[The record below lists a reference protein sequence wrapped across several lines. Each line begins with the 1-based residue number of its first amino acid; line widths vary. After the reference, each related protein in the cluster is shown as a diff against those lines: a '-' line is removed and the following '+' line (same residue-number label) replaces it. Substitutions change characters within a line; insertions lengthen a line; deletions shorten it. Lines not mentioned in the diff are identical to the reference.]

1 MWSCPSHT
9 LTGWADDSM
18 FTLKETLRKKKA
30 KGLDSCCIF
39 YDFIKCFDGI
49 SRDCVWKSMKY
60 VGVPDKMIRAAKATL
75 EGTSCKIKIF
85 GVEKVV
91 DMNEGTEQ
99 GTTVLL
105 DLPCV
110 ISSSFLSS

>member
-1 MWSCPSHT
+1 
-9 LTGWADDSM
+9 M
-18 FTLKETLRKKKA
+18 FTLKETLRKRKA
-30 KGLDSCCIF
+30 KGLGSHCTF
-39 YDFIKCFDGI
+39 YDFIKCFDEI
-49 SRDCVWKSMKY
+49 SRDCIWKSMK
-60 VGVPDKMIRAAKATL
+60 VMGVSDKMIRAVKATL